1 MYLILGGDGFLG
13 TYIIKNILL
22 STDEKIFAT
31 TRMVT
36 GNEYESKNRRV
47 CWEKCDITDFN
58 HVETL
63 RGKLADNL
71 KEMKII
77 FLAAYHHP
85 DEVVKHWD
93 IAWHV
98 NITCLAYFLNCFRE
112 CKCLYYSST
121 DSVYGES
128 IDGYAFSEEDL
139 RRPVNPYG
147 KQKCIAEDLV
157 TGYGQH
163 VARFPFLIAP
173 SLVKG
178 RKHFYDVIVDELNA
192 GREMEMFSDSYRSS
206 LHFNDAARILIELIE
221 KHFNEL
227 PEVINICANKP
238 LSKYEVGIMI
248 ANKLG
253 VDTNLVKPMC
263 VEDGS
268 NVFKS
273 KRAKSS
279 IMDNSR
285 LRQLIG
291 KDVSLKL

>member
-13 TYIIKNILL
+13 TYIIKNILS

-36 GNEYESKNRRV
+36 GNEYESKNSRV
-47 CWEKCDITDFN
+47 CWEKCDITDFDN
-58 HVETL
+58 VESL
-63 RGKLADNL
+63 RSKFAGNIN
-71 KEMKII
+71 EMKVV

-93 IAWHV
+93 TAWHV

-128 IDGYAFSEEDL
+128 IDGYAFSEKDL

-157 TGYGQH
+157 IGYGRH

-173 SLVKG
+173 SLVEG
-178 RKHFYDVIVDELNA
+178 RKHFYDVIVDELSA

-206 LHFNDAARILIELIE
+206 LHFNDAAGILIELIE

-227 PEVINICANKP
+227 PEAINICADQP
-238 LSKYEVGIMI
+238 LSKYEVGLMI
-248 ANKLG
+248 ADKLG
-253 VDTNLVKPMC
+253 VNTNLVKSMR
-263 VEDGS
+263 VGDGGGI
-268 NVFKS
+268 FKT

-285 LRQLIG
+285 LRQLLG
-291 KDVSLKL
+291 KDILFKL